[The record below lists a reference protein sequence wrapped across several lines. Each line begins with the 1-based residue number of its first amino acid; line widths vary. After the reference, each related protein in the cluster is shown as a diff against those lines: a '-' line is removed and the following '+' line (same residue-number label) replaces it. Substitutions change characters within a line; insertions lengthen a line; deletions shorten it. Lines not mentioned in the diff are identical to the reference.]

1 MEGTGIDSEDE
12 DVVDGPG
19 MRDWNILNE
28 DGRVELG
35 PGKWTKARSGRVLW
49 TQRVCFL
56 LYFESQAIGF
66 KQANDLI

>member
-12 DVVDGPG
+12 DVVEGPG

-49 TQRVCFL
+49 T
-56 LYFESQAIGF
+56 
-66 KQANDLI
+66 